1 MSDPQ
6 AGRGGFG
13 TRFGF
18 VMAAAGS
25 AVGLGNI
32 WKFPYITGENG
43 GGAFVLVYLAC
54 IALVG
59 LPLMYAELIIGRRG
73 GSDVLGSLRKLT
85 AGHGALGSGLSWVT
99 GLLAVA
105 TGFLIL
111 SFYSVVAGWA
121 FHFLFVTLGIVSGGE
136 TAAATFTG
144 VGGSFGWSALWHTVF
159 MVLVVGVVAAGVQG
173 GIEWACKRLMPA
185 LFVLLVVLLVYVA
198 VTGGLGDSLRFLF
211 KPDFGKLT
219 GESVLEALGHAFFT
233 LSLGMGAMITYGSY
247 LDDDTHV
254 VRDGVWVA
262 VLDTVIAL
270 MAGTVIFAVVFS
282 QGAAPGAGPGLVFVT
297 LPDLFASMP
306 GGTIVAFLFFLLLI
320 FAAWSSAI
328 SLLEVCV
335 AWVHDQLGMPR
346 RAAAAGMGFLI
357 WLTGL
362 AAANGA
368 LTDDGVLAVLD
379 GITTKYM
386 LPGGGLLVAIA
397 AGWLL
402 TREDREAGFGALGG
416 LGSKLA
422 KAWTVTIRF
431 VTPVLI
437 LLVILAKLGFI
448 DLSAE
453 EPAEEED
460 AAALV
465 EEPS

>member
-1 MSDPQ
+1 MSGSTSD
-6 AGRGGFG
+6 RGAFG
-13 TRFGF
+13 SQFGF

-59 LPLMYAELIIGRRG
+59 LPLMYAELIVGRRG

-85 AGHGALGSGLSWVT
+85 AEHGALGNALSWFT
-99 GLLAVA
+99 GLLAVT

-121 FHFLFVTLGIVSGGE
+121 LHFLFVSLGVVPGGE

-159 MVLVVGVVAAGVQG
+159 MLMVVGVVAVGVQG

-185 LFVLLVVLLVYVA
+185 LFAILVLLLVYVG
-198 VTGGLGDSLRFLF
+198 VTGGLGESLTFLF
-211 KPDFGKLT
+211 KPDFHKLT

-233 LSLGMGAMITYGSY
+233 LSLGMGAMVTYGSY
-247 LDDDTHV
+247 VGSDRHV
-254 VRDGVWVA
+254 VRDGVWIA
-262 VLDTVIAL
+262 LLDTVLAL
-270 MAGTVIFAVVFS
+270 MAGAVIFAVVFS
-282 QGAAPGAGPGLVFVT
+282 QGAEPGAGPGLVFVT
-297 LPDLFASMP
+297 LPDLFAGMP
-306 GGTIVAFLFFLLLI
+306 GGTFVAVAFFLLLI
-320 FAAWSSAI
+320 FAAWSSGI

-335 AWVHDQLGMPR
+335 AWMHDQLGLPR
-346 RAAAAGMGFLI
+346 RVAAAMMGFAI

-379 GITTKYM
+379 DVTTRYM
-386 LPGGGLLVAIA
+386 LPGGGLLVALA

-402 TREDREAGFGALGG
+402 TKEDREAGFASLGLWGAR
-416 LGSKLA
+416 LA
-422 KAWTVTIRF
+422 SVWTVLIRF
-431 VTPVLI
+431 VTPALI
-437 LLVILAKLGFI
+437 LLVVLAKLGI
-448 DLSAE
+448 VDLSSDP
-453 EPAEEED
+453 PAEDD
-460 AAALV
+460 AAAAL
-465 EEPS
+465 ESRP